1 MAAKQVVLHPVPQQ
15 KLQGGEKDDQTVIRI
30 LSQLK
35 EKAIIQEYV
44 NWMRASSR
52 VGYTIQ

>member
-30 LSQLK
+30 LNQLK

-44 NWMRASSR
+44 N
-52 VGYTIQ
+52 